1 MQLKIPYRASKYLY
15 TPENNVALWA
25 KVRKCKVNTQRTKR
39 KSCSCEFEC
48 AFCFAWSFLYIRF
61 EYTHQK
67 MFQIN
72 HQKPAK
78 KCANQLGNSEQ
89 AAGNKRQSMVHFR
102 TNHSSLS
109 LWPKSALSFHC
120 LQLQLYYSN
129 GNISTYVLY
138 IAVYVFVGMCAG
150 AARVKHYHS
159 STLVKKNSAAFSS
172 KRWVHKQFS
181 SKLVA
186 PPQNETGSNAVQ
198 RCNKSMQ
205 RCGER
210 SYRQWMRQS
219 SRQWMRIIEKKQS
232 LARFVTRK

>member
-1 MQLKIPYRASKYLY
+1 MQLKIPYRACKYLC
-15 TPENNVALWA
+15 TPENNAALWE
-25 KVRKCKVNTQRTKR
+25 KVRQCKVNTQRTKR

-48 AFCFAWSFLYIRF
+48 AFCFAWSFLHIRF

-150 AARVKHYHS
+150 APRVKHYHS
-159 STLVKKNSAAFSS
+159 STLVKKIQQHSAQKDEFTNNLAASWLRHHKT
-172 KRWVHKQFS
+172 KRGQMPCN
-181 SKLVA
+181 VA
-186 PPQNETGSNAVQ
+186 TKACKDAAKEATANGWGKAQGNECA
-198 RCNKSMQ
+198 
-205 RCGER
+205 
-210 SYRQWMRQS
+210 
-219 SRQWMRIIEKKQS
+219 
-232 LARFVTRK
+232 